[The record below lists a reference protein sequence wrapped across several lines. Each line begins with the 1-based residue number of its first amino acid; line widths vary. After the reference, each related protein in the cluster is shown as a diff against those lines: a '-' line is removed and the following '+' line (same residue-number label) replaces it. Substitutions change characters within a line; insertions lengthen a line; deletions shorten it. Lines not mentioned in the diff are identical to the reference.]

1 MRSTAERVSCIR
13 LCRLPRSCQSPLSSR
28 CCNYG
33 SCAMSPPRLSR
44 LREVKRQRQDSPGLS
59 ASSPAPWGESSL
71 GASVTQSCSPSPPHL
86 LPARARAP
94 GRRQGLPR
102 GCWGGEAAGGLLTG
116 AGLSPRN
123 KSHHFRGGTQ
133 RGPSAARSHFQDPG
147 SLQLVTGSCPSPEH
161 PSLDRG
167 PATPQLLSTRA
178 HSAPTLPRT
187 RQLLPV
193 TTDGLAHR
201 TASLSEPGP
210 WRERRRCTERASSI
224 HSLVSV
230 LWLTSW
236 LALWRAGPKAA
247 SCPQLAWLLC
257 IPGHHPTAHPPR
269 PP

>member
-13 LCRLPRSCQSPLSSR
+13 LCRMPRSCQSPLSSR

-71 GASVTQSCSPSPPHL
+71 GASGTQSCSPSPPHL

-178 HSAPTLPRT
+178 HSAPHSPMHQAASPRHHGRPGPLHRLPLRARSLEGEEEMHGASLLYPLPRL
-187 RQLLPV
+187 RP
-193 TTDGLAHR
+193 LAH
-201 TASLSEPGP
+201 
-210 WRERRRCTERASSI
+210 
-224 HSLVSV
+224 LV
-230 LWLTSW
+230 
-236 LALWRAGPKAA
+236 AGPLESRA
-247 SCPQLAWLLC
+247 
-257 IPGHHPTAHPPR
+257 
-269 PP
+269 